1 MGERSAQIVGWG
13 TYVPERVLSNA
24 DLERIVDTSDDW
36 ITTRTGI
43 KERRIAAPGESTST
57 MGSCAAERAIQKAG
71 IKASDLDLII
81 SASATP
87 DYLFPATA
95 GLIQQAVGA
104 NCGGFD
110 LEAGCSSFVYG
121 LVVARQMI
129 AAGGYENILVVGA
142 ETLSRFMDYTD
153 RATCV
158 LFGDGAGAVVL
169 QACPKDYGIQASEL
183 GADGAGCELIKL
195 PAGGSATPASE
206 ETVRAGDHFVHMAG
220 NQVFKFATLTLGAC
234 AERVATKA
242 GWKLDEID
250 LFIPHQANI
259 RIIEAAQKR
268 LDLPMDKIYVNV
280 ERYGNTSSASV
291 PIAMVEAIEAG
302 LIRKDRNVVMVAFG
316 VGLAWA
322 GVAMRWGVETG
333 R

>member
-13 TYVPERVLSNA
+13 TYLPQRVLSNA
-24 DLERIVDTSDDW
+24 DLEGIVDTSDDW

-71 IKASDLDLII
+71 IQASDLDLII

-104 NCGGFD
+104 TCGGFD

-129 AAGGYENILVVGA
+129 AAGGFQNILVVGA

-169 QACPKDYGIQASEL
+169 QACPNEYGIQASEL

-195 PAGGSATPASE
+195 PAGGSATPATE
-206 ETVRAGDHFVHMAG
+206 ETVRAGDHYVHMAG

-242 GWKLDEID
+242 GWQLDDID

-268 LDLPMDKIYVNV
+268 LALPMDKIYVNV

-302 LIRKDRNVVMVAFG
+302 LIRKESNVVMVAFG

-322 GVAMRWGVETG
+322 GVAMRWGVDTG
-333 R
+333 V

>member
-71 IKASDLDLII
+71 IKATDLDLII

-121 LVVARQMI
+121 LVVASQMI

-169 QACPKDYGIQASEL
+169 QACPKEYGIQASEL

-280 ERYGNTSSASV
+280 EHYGNTSSASV

-333 R
+333 V

>member
-242 GWKLDEID
+242 GWKLHEID

>member
-1 MGERSAQIVGWG
+1 
-13 TYVPERVLSNA
+13 
-24 DLERIVDTSDDW
+24 
-36 ITTRTGI
+36 
-43 KERRIAAPGESTST
+43 

-71 IKASDLDLII
+71 IQASDLDLII

-104 NCGGFD
+104 TCGGFD

-129 AAGGYENILVVGA
+129 AAGGFQNILVVGA

-169 QACPKDYGIQASEL
+169 QACPNEYGIQASEL

-195 PAGGSATPASE
+195 PAGGSATPATE
-206 ETVRAGDHFVHMAG
+206 ETVRAGDHYVHMAG

-242 GWKLDEID
+242 GWQRRSDSP
-250 LFIPHQANI
+250 FQWT
-259 RIIEAAQKR
+259 RS
-268 LDLPMDKIYVNV
+268 
-280 ERYGNTSSASV
+280 T
-291 PIAMVEAIEAG
+291 
-302 LIRKDRNVVMVAFG
+302 
-316 VGLAWA
+316 
-322 GVAMRWGVETG
+322 
-333 R
+333 